1 MQTCVTRRSFKPVC
15 QLILYAIF
23 VINENIMRGFY
34 FIFSLTL
41 VHCVLFSGVVYVPI
55 FYQHGNVNNLKPRPA
70 APNSLTNKNSTNLN

>member
-34 FIFSLTL
+34 FIFSFTL
-41 VHCVLFSGVVYVPI
+41 VHHLYSGVVYIPI
-55 FYQHGNVNNLKPRPA
+55 FYQHGNVNNLKARPA
-70 APNSLTNKNSTNLN
+70 APNSFTNKNSTNLN